1 MEKYKWLQLVNL
13 PPTESASATPSP
25 ANASSSRSAP
35 PARVHELCSTDS
47 PNTQAAVK
55 AEPDASGDSHDA
67 HRREIMERAELEL
80 SLLNEISRVLGS
92 TLDLHAVFDQTMRVL
107 AERLGMERG
116 SLVLLDEP
124 TGKIRTETAVG
135 LTPEE
140 IQRATYEMGEGI
152 TGSVVA
158 TGESIV
164 VDNIASDARFLNRT
178 GARPTGIG
186 TQISF
191 ICVPIRM
198 EGRTVGAISV
208 DNIFKDAETLR
219 SDQRLLEIIASFISQ
234 ALKINEIVAQEREEW
249 QEEKRSMSANLRAKY
264 KFDNII
270 GSAPPMIDVFDTIA
284 QVASSRATC
293 LILGETGTGKELIAK
308 AIHYN
313 SNRAEKPFIRV
324 NCGALTGTLLESELF
339 GHVKG
344 SFTGA
349 IKDKIGRF
357 EAANAGTLFLD
368 EIGTIDTGLQV
379 KLLRVLQEREFERVG
394 DNRTM
399 KVDVRIIA
407 ATNLDLQEEV
417 GKGRFRED
425 LFYRLN
431 VVTIFLPPLRNRRED
446 IPRLI
451 DFFLDKF
458 NAENA
463 KSLRKISKEML
474 NVLVRYPWPGNV
486 RELENAIERAV
497 VLSRA
502 DTLSE
507 DLLPTAIRA
516 FAQQGRANVASEGI
530 DALTRRL
537 AEQSINE
544 FELRDGQIYDMVIRQ
559 VEKALIE
566 KALARCSGVKIKAAD
581 FLGINRNT
589 LNKKFKELGL
599 EAEEAAEAATV
610 PAAHK

>member
-1 MEKYKWLQLVNL
+1 LDAPAVAGDAPASDLQ
-13 PPTESASATPSP
+13 
-25 ANASSSRSAP
+25 
-35 PARVHELCSTDS
+35 
-47 PNTQAAVK
+47 
-55 AEPDASGDSHDA
+55 DA

-80 SLLNEISRVLGS
+80 SLLREISRILGS

-107 AERLGMERG
+107 ADRLGMERG
-116 SLVLLDEP
+116 SLILLDEV
-124 TGKIRTETAVG
+124 TGKLRTETAVG

-140 IQRATYEMGEGI
+140 IHRGTYELGEGI

-158 TGESIV
+158 QGESIV
-164 VDNIASDARFLNRT
+164 VPDIANDDRFLNRT
-178 GARPTGIG
+178 GARTPIAGVQT
-186 TQISF
+186 SF
-191 ICVPIRM
+191 ICVPVKT
-198 EGRTVGAISV
+198 EGRTVGALSV
-208 DNIFKDAETLR
+208 DKRFHNDESLR
-219 SDQRLLEIIASFISQ
+219 SDQRLLEIVGSFLAQ
-234 ALKINEIVAQEREEW
+234 AQKINEIVAQEREEW
-249 QEEKRSMSANLRAKY
+249 QEEKRSITANLRSKY

-270 GSAPPMIDVFDTIA
+270 GSAPAMLDVFDTIA

-357 EAANAGTLFLD
+357 EAANGGTLFLD

-463 KSLRKISKEML
+463 KALRKISKEML

-497 VLSRA
+497 VLSRG
-502 DTLSE
+502 DTLTE

-516 FAQQGRANVASEGI
+516 FAQQGRANMASEGI

-566 KALARCSGVKIKAAD
+566 KALSRCAGVKIKAAD

-599 EAEEAAEAATV
+599 EAEDSDLPTPAP
-610 PAAHK
+610 PAAKAG